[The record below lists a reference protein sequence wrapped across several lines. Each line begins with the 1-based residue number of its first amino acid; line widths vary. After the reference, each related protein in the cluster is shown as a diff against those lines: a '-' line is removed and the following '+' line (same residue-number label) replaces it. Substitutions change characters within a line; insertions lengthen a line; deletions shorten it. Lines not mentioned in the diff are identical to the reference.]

1 MLPRAEILA
10 WRSVAPWD
18 DEGDMSGSTRI
29 ATGRGHADPDG
40 PSRRGAHAFATHN
53 RLHNERIRSMLGR
66 MDTARATS
74 E

>member
-18 DEGDMSGSTRI
+18 DEGDIEQDLIITRALFDI
-29 ATGRGHADPDG
+29 FHDEW
-40 PSRRGAHAFATHN
+40 
-53 RLHNERIRSMLGR
+53 LNERIRSMLGR